1 MPVSIRKIIL
11 PVAGLGTRFLPAT
24 KAMPK
29 EMITLVDK
37 PLIQYVVEEAA
48 EAGIQEVI
56 LVTHASK
63 AALENH
69 FDVNFELETQLQ
81 AKNKTALLE
90 VARATLPSGVSIM
103 SVRQPQALGLGHAV
117 LCAKALVGQEDFA
130 VALPD
135 VLLAPEHAGQFLKSM
150 ITAFE
155 ARGAAQILVEQVSI
169 EQVNKYGIADTEG
182 EAIQPMQST
191 AMASIV
197 EKPAVEQAPSNWAVT
212 GRYVLPNRIMKL
224 LETTQP
230 GAGGEIQLTDAIF
243 ALMTEGQV
251 DAFGMQGTS
260 YDCGDKLGYLK
271 ASVEF
276 ALAHPQLGADYAAW
290 LKARVLA

>member
-1 MPVSIRKIIL
+1 MSVSIRKIIL

-103 SVRQPQALGLGHAV
+103 SVRQPHALGLGHAV
-117 LCAKALVGQEDFA
+117 LCAKALVGDEDFA

-135 VLLAPEHAGQFLKSM
+135 VLLAKRAGQFLKSM
-150 ITAFE
+150 MTAFE
-155 ARGAAQILVEQVSI
+155 ARSAAQILVEQVPMD
-169 EQVNKYGIADTEG
+169 QVNKYGIADTAG

-243 ALMTEGQV
+243 ALMAEGQV
-251 DAFGMQGTS
+251 DAFGMQGNS

-276 ALAHPQLGADYAAW
+276 ALAHPQFGADYAAW